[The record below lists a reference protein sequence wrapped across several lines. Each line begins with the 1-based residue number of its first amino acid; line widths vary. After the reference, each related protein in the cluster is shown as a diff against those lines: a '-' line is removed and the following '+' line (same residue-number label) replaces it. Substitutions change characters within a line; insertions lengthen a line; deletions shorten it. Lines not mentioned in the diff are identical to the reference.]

1 MKQKEKMVGTHIR
14 LSMGRKI
21 FLVADYLFLACSA
34 LLCLLPL
41 INVLAVSLSSSNAAA
56 AGYVKL
62 WPVEFTWSSYQYAL
76 TKPQFT
82 QAFLISA
89 KRVAL
94 GYAVTMV
101 VIILTAYPLSKEKDA
116 FRARGKYAWIFIF
129 TMMFSGGLIPTYMTI
144 RYLGMLDTIWA
155 LVLPGAVPIFNV
167 VLMMNF
173 FRSIP
178 EALEE
183 SARIDGANDL
193 TIFFRIIVPVSMPVI
208 ATIMLFNG
216 VGHWNDWYTTAFYTR
231 DKSLR
236 TASFI
241 LKELI
246 SKANLTSIT
255 GSDAATAARAAEAA
269 AQNYTAE
276 SLRMATM
283 IVVVIPI
290 VCVCPFLQKYFVK
303 GVMIGSIKG

>member
-1 MKQKEKMVGTHIR
+1 MKTKNKIKRTFEDNVISVVIFILMAIVFITTVYPFYYCIIISFNEGINASIGGIYFWPRKFTLENYQQVFSNQQLMPAFLVSIARTIIGTLTSVFFTGLVAFAVSHKN
-14 LSMGRKI
+14 LMGRNLYTNMMI
-21 FLVADYLFLACSA
+21 VAMY
-34 LLCLLPL
+34 
-41 INVLAVSLSSSNAAA
+41 
-56 AGYVKL
+56 
-62 WPVEFTWSSYQYAL
+62 
-76 TKPQFT
+76 
-82 QAFLISA
+82 
-89 KRVAL
+89 
-94 GYAVTMV
+94 
-101 VIILTAYPLSKEKDA
+101 
-116 FRARGKYAWIFIF
+116 
-129 TMMFSGGLIPTYMTI
+129 FSGGLIPYFLLIKNLHLYNTFWVYI
-144 RYLGMLDTIWA
+144 IPGLLGIWNC
-155 LVLPGAVPIFNV
+155 I
-167 VLMMNF
+167 LMMNF

-183 SARIDGANDL
+183 SAHIDGANDL
-193 TIFFRIIVPVSMPVI
+193 VIFFRIIVPVSMPVI

-236 TASFI
+236 TASYI

-255 GSDAATAARAAEAA
+255 GSDAATAARAAEAS

-283 IVVVIPI
+283 VVVVVPI
-290 VCVCPFLQKYFVK
+290 VCVYPFLQKYFVK

>member
-1 MKQKEKMVGTHIR
+1 MFFTG
-14 LSMGRKI
+14 
-21 FLVADYLFLACSA
+21 LVAF
-34 LLCLLPL
+34 
-41 INVLAVSLSSSNAAA
+41 AVSHKN
-56 AGYVKL
+56 
-62 WPVEFTWSSYQYAL
+62 
-76 TKPQFT
+76 
-82 QAFLISA
+82 LIG
-89 KRVAL
+89 RNLYTNMMIVAM
-94 GYAVTMV
+94 Y
-101 VIILTAYPLSKEKDA
+101 
-116 FRARGKYAWIFIF
+116 
-129 TMMFSGGLIPTYMTI
+129 FSGGLIPYFLLIKNLHLYNTFWVYI
-144 RYLGMLDTIWA
+144 IPGLLGIWNC
-155 LVLPGAVPIFNV
+155 I
-167 VLMMNF
+167 LMMNF

-290 VCVCPFLQKYFVK
+290 VCVYPFLQKYFVK

>member
-1 MKQKEKMVGTHIR
+1 MMI
-14 LSMGRKI
+14 
-21 FLVADYLFLACSA
+21 VAMY
-34 LLCLLPL
+34 
-41 INVLAVSLSSSNAAA
+41 
-56 AGYVKL
+56 
-62 WPVEFTWSSYQYAL
+62 
-76 TKPQFT
+76 
-82 QAFLISA
+82 
-89 KRVAL
+89 
-94 GYAVTMV
+94 
-101 VIILTAYPLSKEKDA
+101 
-116 FRARGKYAWIFIF
+116 
-129 TMMFSGGLIPTYMTI
+129 FSGGLIPYFLLIKNLHLYNTFWVYI
-144 RYLGMLDTIWA
+144 IPGLLGIWNC
-155 LVLPGAVPIFNV
+155 I
-167 VLMMNF
+167 LMMNF

-290 VCVCPFLQKYFVK
+290 VCVYPFLQKYFVK

>member
-1 MKQKEKMVGTHIR
+1 
-14 LSMGRKI
+14 
-21 FLVADYLFLACSA
+21 
-34 LLCLLPL
+34 
-41 INVLAVSLSSSNAAA
+41 
-56 AGYVKL
+56 
-62 WPVEFTWSSYQYAL
+62 
-76 TKPQFT
+76 
-82 QAFLISA
+82 
-89 KRVAL
+89 
-94 GYAVTMV
+94 
-101 VIILTAYPLSKEKDA
+101 
-116 FRARGKYAWIFIF
+116 
-129 TMMFSGGLIPTYMTI
+129 
-144 RYLGMLDTIWA
+144 
-155 LVLPGAVPIFNV
+155 
-167 VLMMNF
+167 
-173 FRSIP
+173 
-178 EALEE
+178 
-183 SARIDGANDL
+183 
-193 TIFFRIIVPVSMPVI
+193 MPVI

-290 VCVCPFLQKYFVK
+290 VCVYPFLQKYFVK